1 MSRLADLIHARTRQA
16 VLGIHARTRQ
26 AVLGIHART
35 RQTVLGGYA
44 AGWQLLR
51 FAPPGLATR
60 AFRAGANL
68 AAHRDGPGARQLRRN
83 LTRVVPHACPAELD
97 ALVRGGL
104 RSYAR
109 YWQEVF
115 LLPWADHAAL
125 VGRLDGAI
133 DGVEHLDKALSA
145 GRGVVVVLPHT
156 GNWDMA
162 GLWLVHQHG
171 TFSTVVERLAPE
183 ELYQRFV
190 DYRTALGFDI
200 IPLTGAGNPIPRLLR
215 RLRAGGV
222 VCLLGDRDLT
232 GAGTNVEFFGAA
244 ARMPLGPARLAVA
257 TGATLLVIG
266 SWFTSDGWGFRIHP
280 PVPVPDRTAVHRATQ
295 TVADC
300 FALDIAA
307 HPEDWHMLQPL
318 WIDDLPAALLR
329 DAG

>member
-1 MSRLADLIHARTRQA
+1 MSRLAYL
-16 VLGIHARTRQ
+16 
-26 AVLGIHART
+26 
-35 RQTVLGGYA
+35 GYA
-44 AGWQLLR
+44 AGWRFLR
-51 FAPPGLATR
+51 FAPADLATR
-60 AFRAGANL
+60 AFRAGADL
-68 AAHRDGPGARQLRRN
+68 AAHRDGPGARQLRQN
-83 LTRVVPHACPAELD
+83 LIRVVPHACPAELD
-97 ALVRGGL
+97 VLVRGGL

-115 LLPWADHAAL
+115 SLPWADHAAL
-125 VGRLDGAI
+125 ADRLDGAVE
-133 DGVEHLDKALSA
+133 GVEHLDNALSA

-162 GLWLVHQHG
+162 GLWLVRHHG

-190 DYRTALGFDI
+190 DYRASLGFDI

-232 GAGTNVEFFGAA
+232 GTGMKLEFFGAA
-244 ARMPLGPARLAVA
+244 ARMPVGPARLAAA
-257 TGATLLVIG
+257 TGATLLPIG

-280 PVPVPDRTAVHRATQ
+280 PVPVSDRTAVQSATQ

-300 FALDIAA
+300 FAMDIAA
-307 HPEDWHMLQPL
+307 HPEDWHMLEPL
-318 WIDDLPAALLR
+318 WIEDLPATVLC
-329 DAG
+329 DAGIAGI